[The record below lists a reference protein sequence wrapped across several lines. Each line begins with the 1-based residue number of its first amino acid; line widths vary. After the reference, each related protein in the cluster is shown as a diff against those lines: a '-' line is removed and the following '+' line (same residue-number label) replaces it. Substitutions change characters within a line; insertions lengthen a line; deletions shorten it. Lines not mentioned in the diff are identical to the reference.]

1 MPEVHRFALVPY
13 APQQMFDLVQ
23 DVARYP
29 EFLSWIHKA
38 TVHEHTPTHQ
48 RATLGLALA
57 GFRPEFSTQN
67 TLTAPERVEMQ
78 LDSGPFKQL
87 SGQWRFEPM
96 GVGTQVSLD
105 LHFEVARGL
114 LSRALSTS
122 FGRVADRMVDDFCQR
137 AIEVYGDEG

>member
-1 MPEVHRFALVPY
+1 
-13 APQQMFDLVQ
+13 
-23 DVARYP
+23 
-29 EFLSWIHKA
+29 
-38 TVHEHTPTHQ
+38 
-48 RATLGLALA
+48 LGLALA

-67 TLTAPERVEMQ
+67 TLTVPERVEMQ

-96 GVGTQVSLD
+96 GSGTQVSLD

>member
-1 MPEVHRFALVPY
+1 MPAIHRFALVPY

-38 TVHEHTPTHQ
+38 VVHEQSATHQ
-48 RATLGLALA
+48 HATLGLHLA

-67 TLTAPERVEMQ
+67 VLSPPNGVEMT

-87 SGQWRFEPM
+87 FGQWRFEPM
-96 GVGTQVSLD
+96 GSGTRVSLD
-105 LHFEVARGL
+105 LHFQVSRGL

-137 AIEVYGDEG
+137 AIEVYGDAG

>member
-1 MPEVHRFALVPY
+1 MPDVHRFALVPY

-29 EFLSWIHKA
+29 EFLSWVNKA
-38 TVHEHTPTHQ
+38 VVHDHTPSRQH
-48 RATLGLALA
+48 ATLGLSLA

-67 TLTAPERVEMQ
+67 TLSAPHQVDMT
-78 LDSGPFKQL
+78 LASGPFKSL
-87 SGQWRFEPM
+87 SGQWRFVPM
-96 GVGTQVSLD
+96 GSGTQVSLD
-105 LHFEVARGL
+105 LHFEVAGGL

-137 AIEVYGDEG
+137 AIEVYGDED